1 MSVCS
6 FEDINDNRSC
16 LQNFSRSEI
25 WKSLKRIRLERESSY
40 LGAGHIESNSEV
52 CKWIYEISLS
62 VRNIPVYGK
71 ACKCI
76 YDIFELS
83 WKIWRQLL
91 HNSRSCELHGHG
103 FKSRSGFLIL
113 LSGFRRIILLWY
125 ALHVLRWFHAILPN
139 WRQISRDDVCR

>member
-1 MSVCS
+1 M
-6 FEDINDNRSC
+6 FTE
-16 LQNFSRSEI
+16 LQSI
-25 WKSLKRIRLERESSY
+25 WNLKKPEKNQAWTGIKLSGSWS
-40 LGAGHIESNSEV
+40 HWNCNSEV